1 MSFLKR
7 AIRDA
12 VSQGI
17 SKGIGDAVGKAV
29 REVVE
34 PRATEYANKAAD
46 RFDQA
51 AGNAAQE
58 ARKTTS
64 SLEGAFAHLGGIA
77 LHGAFQIGKGT
88 FQTGGGLPGLLCR
101 VARSLVKMLRRLICI
116 LRGSGLYCLLDSLT
130 NSVTDPS
137 ADALAD
143 CVLKCSF
150 QKTHNNP
157 PFVTDSCT

>member
-46 RFDQA
+46 RFDRLVRCLIRYVADDQRVLPF
-51 AGNAAQE
+51 G
-58 ARKTTS
+58 
-64 SLEGAFAHLGGIA
+64 SLAVIA
-77 LHGAFQIGKGT
+77 PALRFEKAEVA
-88 FQTGGGLPGLLCR
+88 LVRLR
-101 VARSLVKMLRRLICI
+101 VE
-116 LRGSGLYCLLDSLT
+116 
-130 NSVTDPS
+130 
-137 ADALAD
+137 
-143 CVLKCSF
+143 F
-150 QKTHNNP
+150 
-157 PFVTDSCT
+157 